1 MGKNYRTFCIMGDGE
16 QQEGQIWEAAMEAS
30 HHRLDNLVGIVDCNR
45 LQIDGPVAEV
55 MNVEPLEEKY
65 RSLGW
70 EVRRIDGHDME
81 QVAEALETTKST
93 SGKPLVLLADTVKG
107 IGVSFMENIAGWHG
121 KAPSRDEMMKG
132 LKELGVADR
141 IPVRELLEKA

>member
-1 MGKNYRTFCIMGDGE
+1 MGDGE

-65 RSLGW
+65 RSFGW

-81 QVAEALETTKST
+81 QVAEALETTTST
-93 SGKPLVLLADTVKG
+93 SGKPLVLLADTVRGK
-107 IGVSFMENIAGWHG
+107 GVSFMENITG
-121 KAPSRDEMMKG
+121 
-132 LKELGVADR
+132 
-141 IPVRELLEKA
+141 